1 MSNVSNLPPRRLPVR
16 GSDLLLILIIAL
28 GSVRLL
34 AGLMVGL
41 SSGAQDS
48 GGGDVLTLTVILLM
62 VQTAIVLGMVH
73 ALVIRK
79 YGLSW
84 ADLGLRPV
92 SRRWCVRAALA
103 AILMMPVVALVN
115 SLVPTV
121 TNEPFQNP
129 QIYALAPMGF
139 SWTGLIIMIVM
150 AGVVAPLAEEIAF
163 RGLLYPWLRDRWGV
177 PAAAAASG
185 LCFAAL
191 HGVVI
196 LIPAL
201 TVIGIVLAV
210 LYQRSGSLWT
220 AVIAHGVFNTV
231 MILGLYA
238 GLAYGFELT

>member
-1 MSNVSNLPPRRLPVR
+1 MSNLPPRRLPVR

-34 AGLMVGL
+34 AGLLVGL
-41 SSGAQDS
+41 RSGAQDS
-48 GGGDVLTLTVILLM
+48 GGDDVLTLTVILLM
-62 VQTAIVLGMVH
+62 AQTAIVLGMVY

-139 SWTGLIIMIVM
+139 SWTGLLIMTVM

-238 GLAYGFELT
+238 GLAAGFKLT

>member
-1 MSNVSNLPPRRLPVR
+1 MR

-34 AGLMVGL
+34 AGLLVGL
-41 SSGAQDS
+41 GSGAQDS
-48 GGGDVLTLTVILLM
+48 GGGDVLTLTVILLTA
-62 VQTAIVLGMVH
+62 QTAIVLGMVY

-84 ADLGLRPV
+84 AELGLRPV
-92 SRRWCVRAALA
+92 SRRWCVRAALV
-103 AILMMPVVALVN
+103 AILMMPVVAVVN

-139 SWTGLIIMIVM
+139 SWAGLIIMTVM
-150 AGVVAPLAEEIAF
+150 AGVVAPIAEEIAF

-177 PAAAAASG
+177 PAAAVASG
-185 LCFAAL
+185 LCFAVL

-220 AVIAHGVFNTV
+220 AVIAHGIFNSV
-231 MILGLYA
+231 MILALYA
-238 GLAYGFELT
+238 GLAAGFELT

>member
-34 AGLMVGL
+34 AGLLVGL
-41 SSGAQDS
+41 RSGAQDS
-48 GGGDVLTLTVILLM
+48 GRGDVLTLTVILLM
-62 VQTAIVLGMVH
+62 VQTAVVLGMVH

-139 SWTGLIIMIVM
+139 SWTGLVIMIVM

>member
-1 MSNVSNLPPRRLPVR
+1 MSNVSNLPPRRLPVL

-28 GSVRLL
+28 GGVRLF
-34 AGLMVGL
+34 AGLLGGL
-41 SSGAQDS
+41 RSGAQDS
-48 GGGDVLTLTVILLM
+48 VGDDVLTLTVIMLTA
-62 VQTAIVLGMVH
+62 QTAIVLGMVY

-84 ADLGLRPV
+84 AELGLRPV
-92 SRRWCVRAALA
+92 SRRWCVRAVLA
-103 AILMMPVVALVN
+103 AILLMPVVALVN

-139 SWTGLIIMIVM
+139 SWAGLIIMTVM
-150 AGVVAPLAEEIAF
+150 AGVVAPFAEEIMF

-177 PAAAAASG
+177 PAAAAVSG

-231 MILGLYA
+231 MIIALYA
-238 GLAYGFELT
+238 GLAAGLELT

>member
-34 AGLMVGL
+34 AGLLVGL
-41 SSGAQDS
+41 RSGAQDS
-48 GGGDVLTLTVILLM
+48 GRGDVLTLTVILLM
-62 VQTAIVLGMVH
+62 VQTAVVLGMVH

-139 SWTGLIIMIVM
+139 SWTGLVIMIVM

-231 MILGLYA
+231 MILALYA

>member
-1 MSNVSNLPPRRLPVR
+1 MSNVSTLPPRRLPVL

-28 GSVRLL
+28 GGVRLL
-34 AGLMVGL
+34 AGLLVGL
-41 SSGAQDS
+41 RSGALDS
-48 GGGDVLTLTVILLM
+48 GRGDVLTLTVILLT
-62 VQTAIVLGMVH
+62 VQTAIVLGMVY
-73 ALVIRK
+73 AVVIRK
-79 YGLSW
+79 YGLAW
-84 ADLGLRPV
+84 AELGLRPV
-92 SRRWCVRAALA
+92 SRRWCVRAVLA
-103 AILMMPVVALVN
+103 GFLMLLVVALVN

-139 SWTGLIIMIVM
+139 SWAGLIIMTVM
-150 AGVVAPLAEEIAF
+150 AGVVAPFPEEIAF

-185 LCFAAL
+185 LCFAVL

-201 TVIGIVLAV
+201 TVIGILLAV

-231 MILGLYA
+231 MILALYA
-238 GLAYGFELT
+238 GLAAGLELT

>member
-1 MSNVSNLPPRRLPVR
+1 MSNVSNLAPRRLPVR

-34 AGLMVGL
+34 AGLLVGL
-41 SSGAQDS
+41 RSGAQGS

-62 VQTAIVLGMVH
+62 VQIAIVLGMVY

-103 AILMMPVVALVN
+103 AILMLPVVALVN

-121 TNEPFQNP
+121 TDEPFQNP

-139 SWTGLIIMIVM
+139 SWTGLIIMTVM
-150 AGVVAPLAEEIAF
+150 AGVLAPLAEEIAF
-163 RGLLYPWLRDRWGV
+163 RGLL
-177 PAAAAASG
+177 
-185 LCFAAL
+185 
-191 HGVVI
+191 I
-196 LIPAL
+196 
-201 TVIGIVLAV
+201 
-210 LYQRSGSLWT
+210 
-220 AVIAHGVFNTV
+220 
-231 MILGLYA
+231 
-238 GLAYGFELT
+238 